1 MFEVP
6 VNEAPPDGRAPD
18 SCAVGGLMSGDDRLT
33 PAEEAVLQPELN
45 RSAAGLTEAAQHPQ
59 LLLVA
64 RG

>member
-1 MFEVP
+1 
-6 VNEAPPDGRAPD
+6 
-18 SCAVGGLMSGDDRLT
+18 MSGDDRLT

-64 RG
+64 CG